1 MFFATTNDHVCT
13 RIEHVNLVASISKT
27 ICRTLGLNVE
37 LAEAISFGH
46 DLGHSPFG
54 HSGEKIIEELI
65 LENIELRKQID
76 KLEAKTNMQADVFD
90 QRTLDNI
97 IAGFKEEKQVQET
110 ISPFA
115 RKKKSGDN
123 SDFMASYRKYRKI
136 SKEAVVDKDLK
147 LDLSAYEKLAEWKR
161 IKNA

>member
-1 MFFATTNDHVCT
+1 MKPVYKMT
-13 RIEHVNLVASISKT
+13 R
-27 ICRTLGLNVE
+27 
-37 LAEAISFGH
+37 
-46 DLGHSPFG
+46 
-54 HSGEKIIEELI
+54 EELI

-76 KLEAKTNMQADVFD
+76 KLEAKMNMQADVFD